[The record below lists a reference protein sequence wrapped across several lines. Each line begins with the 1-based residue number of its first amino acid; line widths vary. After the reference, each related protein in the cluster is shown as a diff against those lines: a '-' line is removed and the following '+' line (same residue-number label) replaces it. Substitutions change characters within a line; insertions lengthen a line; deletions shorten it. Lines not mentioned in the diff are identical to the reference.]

1 MIKYSLGIDMASD
14 KFDACLSTI
23 DANQKVC
30 IKGSRQF
37 QNTEIGFRLL
47 IPWLDKN
54 HKNKDIPLV
63 ICMEAT
69 GIYYERCALFLHHL
83 GYKVS
88 VILPNKAKKYL
99 QSLGLKSKNDSI
111 DARGL
116 SQMGAEQQ
124 LSLWNPMGMYFY
136 ILRSYTRQLQNLQEL
151 KTISCNQLQA
161 LEQSMYETKYIINQ
175 QKKIIKMYEKSID
188 DLTEKLTA
196 HLKSNASYYEKVKN
210 ILVIKG
216 VGILTLA
223 VLLAETNG
231 FELFTSASQ
240 LVSYSGYDVVEN
252 QSGKRTGKTRMS
264 KQGNS
269 HIRRILHMP
278 AFSVVRCKE
287 PIFFNLY
294 NRVFD
299 RSNIKMKAYVAVQK
313 KILVIVY
320 ALWKNNEKYD
330 ANKITNSRDEKKMI
344 SSPYL
349 KLEKKVVPKNS
360 ALHKVIN
367 SVDAS
372 KFDSSPY
379 LQS

>member
-1 MIKYSLGIDMASD
+1 
-14 KFDACLSTI
+14 
-23 DANQKVC
+23 
-30 IKGSRQF
+30 
-37 QNTEIGFRLL
+37 
-47 IPWLDKN
+47 
-54 HKNKDIPLV
+54 
-63 ICMEAT
+63 
-69 GIYYERCALFLHHL
+69 
-83 GYKVS
+83 
-88 VILPNKAKKYL
+88 
-99 QSLGLKSKNDSI
+99 
-111 DARGL
+111 
-116 SQMGAEQQ
+116 
-124 LSLWNPMGMYFY
+124 
-136 ILRSYTRQLQNLQEL
+136 
-151 KTISCNQLQA
+151 
-161 LEQSMYETKYIINQ
+161 
-175 QKKIIKMYEKSID
+175 MYEKSID
-188 DLTEKLTA
+188 DLTEKLTE
-196 HLKSNASYYEKVKN
+196 HLKSNSVYHEKIKN

-216 VGILTLA
+216 VGLLTLA

-231 FELFTSASQ
+231 FELFTTASQ

-252 QSGKRTGKTRMS
+252 QSGKRSGKTRMS

-330 ANKITNSRDEKKMI
+330 ANKITNSRDEKKMT

-349 KLEKKVVPKNS
+349 KLEKKVVLKNP